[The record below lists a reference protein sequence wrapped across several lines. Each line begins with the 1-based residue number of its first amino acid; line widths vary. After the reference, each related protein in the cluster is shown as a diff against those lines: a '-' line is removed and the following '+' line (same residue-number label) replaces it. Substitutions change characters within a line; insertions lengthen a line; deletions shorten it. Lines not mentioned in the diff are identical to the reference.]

1 MTADRRLRMTLG
13 MTLRMTLGMTQRSA
27 AGAVVIALAA
37 GVALAGCDTIF
48 PQRSEGE
55 KLWRQR
61 CAECHGITGN
71 GNTPQYMGNYKAD
84 LTDDS
89 WSHGSDPGSWAAT
102 IRQGVFGSM
111 PGNPDLSRQQ
121 VAALVDY
128 LRQLRG
134 ETVRKPAG

>member
-1 MTADRRLRMTLG
+1 MTADPRLKMNQRRAAGTIVLVL
-13 MTLRMTLGMTQRSA
+13 A
-27 AGAVVIALAA
+27 AGAV
-37 GVALAGCDTIF
+37 LAGCDTLF
-48 PQRSEGE
+48 PKRSAGE

-89 WSHGSDPGSWAAT
+89 WNHGSDPGSWAVT
-102 IRQGVFGSM
+102 IRQGVFGTM
-111 PGNPDLSRQQ
+111 PANPDLSRQQ

-134 ETVRKPAG
+134 EKARKPAG

>member
-1 MTADRRLRMTLG
+1 MATDRR
-13 MTLRMTLGMTQRSA
+13 RSLA
-27 AGAVVIALAA
+27 AGTLVLALAAA

-48 PQRSEGE
+48 PKRSEGE

-61 CAECHGITGN
+61 CSQCHGIAGD
-71 GNTPQYMGNYKAD
+71 GNTPQYMGNYAAD

-89 WSHGSDPGSWAAT
+89 WQHGSDPGSWAVT
-102 IRQGVFGSM
+102 IREGLFGNM
-111 PGNPDLSRQQ
+111 PANPDLSREQ

-134 ETVRKPAG
+134 EKVRSTGG